1 MLESQ
6 FELRGWRWPV
16 TSLAVLACLCALGPI
31 VFDLEQGLPLSLQSL
46 LVCWLPLMLGWR
58 AGVAGVLGYLV
69 LGFSGLPVFAGYR
82 GGLDILMG
90 PTAGYLLG
98 MPVAALA
105 LGAMANAT
113 PENATDR
120 ERYLRIGAGM
130 LIGHAVILTLG
141 IPIQMKFIPELDVVS
156 LLKGLMKP
164 ALLKSALGLLLS
176 VLVMRLSEM
185 RA

>member
-1 MLESQ
+1 MLESE

-82 GGLDILMG
+82 GGMDILMG

-113 PENATDR
+113 PESATDR
-120 ERYLRIGAGM
+120 ERYLRHVNKYASGKARSKVGNAVRRGVAAHEYKDDVDGSWTRSHIAVCHSSLWIAMGF
-130 LIGHAVILTLG
+130 HAL
-141 IPIQMKFIPELDVVS
+141 
-156 LLKGLMKP
+156 
-164 ALLKSALGLLLS
+164 
-176 VLVMRLSEM
+176 
-185 RA
+185 